1 MGPQVDKGAAGYS
14 LHQLQGDKH
23 HGITRSGYLL
33 KKSEGKMRRVWQKR
47 KCWVQAEGYFD
58 ICHADESKPP
68 TRVNLLTCQI
78 KKVPDEKKGIDLISC
93 KFFITICNSSN
104 FYSCT
109 FKFWVCFQTASYNQI
124 LLMTF

>member
-1 MGPQVDKGAAGYS
+1 
-14 LHQLQGDKH
+14 
-23 HGITRSGYLL
+23 
-33 KKSEGKMRRVWQKR
+33 MRRVWQKR

-93 KFFITICNSSN
+93 KYFVCNTFFLLYTQNHRYFFWNKMKLIVVQTFTFISS
-104 FYSCT
+104 
-109 FKFWVCFQTASYNQI
+109 
-124 LLMTF
+124 